1 MAQETKK
8 VAIYTL
14 ENHDEFVK
22 LAVGIEDENPE
33 LAIKLFKVLR
43 QVQIQDITF
52 NTVEASTQE

>member
-1 MAQETKK
+1 MAQEIKK

-14 ENHDEFVK
+14 ENQDELVK
-22 LAVGIEDENPE
+22 VAVGIEDENPE

>member
-14 ENHDEFVK
+14 ENQDELVK

-33 LAIKLFKVLR
+33 LAIKLFKILR
-43 QVQIQDITF
+43 QV
-52 NTVEASTQE
+52 

>member
-1 MAQETKK
+1 MTQETKK

-14 ENHDEFVK
+14 ENQDELVK

>member
-1 MAQETKK
+1 MTQEIKK

-14 ENHDEFVK
+14 ENHDE
-22 LAVGIEDENPE
+22 LAKIAIGIEDENPE